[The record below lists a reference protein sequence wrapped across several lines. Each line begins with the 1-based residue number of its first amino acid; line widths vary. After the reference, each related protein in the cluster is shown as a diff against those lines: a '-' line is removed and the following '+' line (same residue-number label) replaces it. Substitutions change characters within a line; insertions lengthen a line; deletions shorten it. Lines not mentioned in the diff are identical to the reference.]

1 MSNSS
6 KELMKARRFLP
17 LFLTQFFGALNDNL
31 FKNALLVMIVSASI
45 AGAANV
51 NTVVNLAA
59 GLFILPFFLFSA
71 LAGQL
76 ADKHEKSLVI
86 RRIKL
91 AEILIMLLGALA
103 FWLGALWM
111 LLAVLF
117 LMGAQSAFFG
127 PVKYAILPQHL
138 GEDELLAGNARVGM
152 GTFVAIRGGTAVGK
166 FRWLKPGLLH
176 SGLTGIHPGSAGS

>member
-45 AGAANV
+45 AEATNV

-91 AEILIMLLGALA
+91 AEILIMLLSL
-103 FWLGALWM
+103 
-111 LLAVLF
+111 
-117 LMGAQSAFFG
+117 
-127 PVKYAILPQHL
+127 
-138 GEDELLAGNARVGM
+138 
-152 GTFVAIRGGTAVGK
+152 
-166 FRWLKPGLLH
+166 
-176 SGLTGIHPGSAGS
+176 IHI

>member
-6 KELMKARRFLP
+6 NELMKARRFLP

-76 ADKHEKSLVI
+76 ADKYEKSLII

-91 AEILIMLLGALA
+91 AEI
-103 FWLGALWM
+103 
-111 LLAVLF
+111 
-117 LMGAQSAFFG
+117 
-127 PVKYAILPQHL
+127 PVSYTHLTLPTK
-138 GEDELLAGNARVGM
+138 A
-152 GTFVAIRGGTAVGK
+152 
-166 FRWLKPGLLH
+166 
-176 SGLTGIHPGSAGS
+176 

>member
-6 KELMKARRFLP
+6 NELMKARRFLP

-76 ADKHEKSLVI
+76 ADKYEKSLII

-91 AEILIMLLGALA
+91 AEMVRCSLA
-103 FWLGALWM
+103 T
-111 LLAVLF
+111 V
-117 LMGAQSAFFG
+117 
-127 PVKYAILPQHL
+127 
-138 GEDELLAGNARVGM
+138 
-152 GTFVAIRGGTAVGK
+152 
-166 FRWLKPGLLH
+166 
-176 SGLTGIHPGSAGS
+176 GSAVSDGRAVRVFWAGKVRHFTPAPR